1 MGNHKKKI
9 RQPMQKRSIEK
20 RKKIIEAGYQ
30 LFNEKGYYHT
40 NTAEIAKQAGVS
52 TGIVYSYFR
61 NKKDIFMEVIE
72 EYYKAI
78 STPMYDL
85 IKKFQQ
91 PMNIS
96 DVVRDLINTIATSHT
111 LTKSVHDEIASL
123 SKTDDEI
130 GRFYYKLEKEM
141 QQKII
146 TIMHELNIQPSNINE
161 KVHIII
167 NLVESIVHESVYQ
180 KQTDL
185 NYEIIIDEIVNII
198 VNLLSE

>member
-9 RQPMQKRSIEK
+9 RQPKQKRSIEK
-20 RKKIIEAGYQ
+20 RKRIIEAGYQ

-78 STPMYDL
+78 STPMYEL
-85 IKKFQQ
+85 INKVQQ

-96 DVVRDLINTIATSHT
+96 DVVRGLINTITTSHT

-130 GRFYYKLEKEM
+130 GRLYYKLEKEM
-141 QQKII
+141 QHKI
-146 TIMHELNIQPSNINE
+146 TAIMHELNIQPTNVNE

-185 NYEIIIDEIVNII
+185 NYEVIIDEIVNII

>member
-78 STPMYDL
+78 STPMYEL
-85 IKKFQQ
+85 INKVQQ

-96 DVVRDLINTIATSHT
+96 DVVRGLINTITTSHT

-130 GRFYYKLEKEM
+130 GRLYYKLEKEM
-141 QQKII
+141 QHKI
-146 TIMHELNIQPSNINE
+146 TAIMHELNIQPTNVNE

-180 KQTDL
+180 KQTDF
-185 NYEIIIDEIVNII
+185 NYEVIIDEIVNII